1 MSCTSTSTSSSTFT
15 FTKEDVAKVVRRFTA
30 DLRMIAESSKSMT
43 EAEAAKYGHDVEY
56 LAQRGYL
63 KMVDVTLL
71 SAGVEVKAVQYVV
84 QVGSTDLTPS
94 KPGGVLW
101 PAVNQPFLRIILSYT
116 SDYTSAIKEQTLP
129 KLKIGWVPTDASTA
143 HATLKESGGRDY
155 SSNAFGVTRK
165 DFT

>member
-1 MSCTSTSTSSSTFT
+1 MSSTNSSTKTFT
-15 FTKEDVAKVVRRFTA
+15 FTQEDVAKVVRRFTS

-43 EAEAAKYGHDVEY
+43 EAEAANYSHDVEY

-71 SAGVEVKAVQYVV
+71 SAGAEVKAVQYVV
-84 QVGSTDLTPS
+84 QVGSNDLTPS

-101 PAVNQPFLRIILSYT
+101 PQVSQPFLRLILSYT
-116 SDYTSAIKEQTLP
+116 NDYTAEIKEKTQP
-129 KLKIGWVPTDASTA
+129 NLKISWVPTDKSTA
-143 HATLKESGGRDY
+143 HLSLKESGGRDY

>member
-1 MSCTSTSTSSSTFT
+1 MSGTSSSTKTFT
-15 FTKEDVAKVVRRFTA
+15 FTHEDVSKVVRRFTS

-43 EAEAAKYGHDVEY
+43 EADAAKYGHDVEY
-56 LAQRGYL
+56 LAQGGYL

-84 QVGSTDLTPS
+84 QVGSNDLTPS

-101 PAVNQPFLRIILSYT
+101 PEVSKPFLRIILSYT
-116 SDYTSAIKEQTLP
+116 NDYTPAVKEKTLP
-129 KLKIGWVPTDASTA
+129 NLKIGWVPTDVSTA
-143 HATLKESGGRDY
+143 HVSLKESGGRDY

>member
-1 MSCTSTSTSSSTFT
+1 MSDTSSSTKTFT
-15 FTKEDVAKVVRRFTA
+15 FTQEDVAKVVRRFTT

-56 LAQRGYL
+56 LAQKGYL

-71 SAGVEVKAVQYVV
+71 SAGTEVKAVQYVV
-84 QVGSTDLTPS
+84 QIGSNDLTPS

-101 PAVNQPFLRIILSYT
+101 PAVSQPFLRIILRYT
-116 SDYTSAIKEQTLP
+116 SDYTAAVKEKTLP
-129 KLKIGWVPTDASTA
+129 NLKIGWVPTDASTA
-143 HATLKESGGRDY
+143 HISLKESGGRDY

-165 DFT
+165 DYT

>member
-1 MSCTSTSTSSSTFT
+1 MSGTSSSTKTFT
-15 FTKEDVAKVVRRFTA
+15 FTHEDVAKVVRRFTS

-71 SAGVEVKAVQYVV
+71 SAGAEVKAVQYVV
-84 QVGSTDLTPS
+84 QVGSNDLTPS

-101 PAVNQPFLRIILSYT
+101 PEVSQPFLRIILSYT
-116 SDYTSAIKEQTLP
+116 NDYTAAVKEKTLP
-129 KLKIGWVPTDASTA
+129 SLKIGWVLTDASTA
-143 HATLKESGGRDY
+143 HVSLKESGGRDY

>member
-1 MSCTSTSTSSSTFT
+1 MSGTSSSTKTFT
-15 FTKEDVAKVVRRFTA
+15 FTQEDVAKVVRRFTS

-43 EAEAAKYGHDVEY
+43 EAKAAQYGHDVEY

-71 SAGVEVKAVQYVV
+71 SAGAEVKAVQYVV
-84 QVGSTDLTPS
+84 QIGSNDLTPS

-101 PAVNQPFLRIILSYT
+101 PEVSQPFLRIILSYT
-116 SDYTSAIKEQTLP
+116 SDYTAAVKEKTLP
-129 KLKIGWVPTDASTA
+129 NLKIDWVSTDASTA
-143 HATLKESGGRDY
+143 HVSLKESGGRDY
-155 SSNAFGVTRK
+155 SSNAFGVARK

>member
-1 MSCTSTSTSSSTFT
+1 MSGTSSSTKTFT
-15 FTKEDVAKVVRRFTA
+15 FTQEDVAKVVRRFTS

-43 EAEAAKYGHDVEY
+43 EAKAAQYGHDVEY

-71 SAGVEVKAVQYVV
+71 SAGAEVKAAQYVV
-84 QVGSTDLTPS
+84 LLGSNDLTTS

-101 PAVNQPFLRIILSYT
+101 PEVSQPFLRIILSYT
-116 SDYTSAIKEQTLP
+116 SDYTAAVKEKTLP
-129 KLKIGWVPTDASTA
+129 NLKIGWVSTDASTA
-143 HATLKESGGRDY
+143 HVSLKESGGRDY
-155 SSNAFGVTRK
+155 SSNAFGVARK

>member
-1 MSCTSTSTSSSTFT
+1 MSGTSSSTKTFT
-15 FTKEDVAKVVRRFTA
+15 FTQEDVAKVVRRFTS

-43 EAEAAKYGHDVEY
+43 EAKAAQYGHDVEY

-71 SAGVEVKAVQYVV
+71 RAGAEVKAVQYVV
-84 QVGSTDLTPS
+84 QIGSNDLTPS

-101 PAVNQPFLRIILSYT
+101 PEVSQPFLRIILSYT
-116 SDYTSAIKEQTLP
+116 SDYTAAVKEKTLP
-129 KLKIGWVPTDASTA
+129 NLKIGWVSTDASTA
-143 HATLKESGGRDY
+143 HVSLKESGGRDY
-155 SSNAFGVTRK
+155 SSNAFGVARK

>member
-1 MSCTSTSTSSSTFT
+1 MSGTSSSTRTVT
-15 FTKEDVAKVVRRFTA
+15 FTQEDVAKVVRRFTS
-30 DLRMIAESSKSMT
+30 DLKMIAESSKSMT
-43 EAEAAKYGHDVEY
+43 EAEASKYGHDVEY

-84 QVGSTDLTPS
+84 QVGSNDLSPS
-94 KPGGVLW
+94 KPGGVRW
-101 PAVNQPFLRIILSYT
+101 PEVSQPFLRLILSHT
-116 SDYTSAIKEQTLP
+116 NDYTAAVKEKTRQNLE
-129 KLKIGWVPTDASTA
+129 INWVSTDASTA
-143 HATLKESGGRDY
+143 HVSLKESGGRDY

>member
-1 MSCTSTSTSSSTFT
+1 MSGTSSSTKTFT
-15 FTKEDVAKVVRRFTA
+15 FTQEDGANVVRRFTS

-43 EAEAAKYGHDVEY
+43 EAKAAQYGHDVEY

-71 SAGVEVKAVQYVV
+71 SAGAEVKAVQYVV
-84 QVGSTDLTPS
+84 QIGSNDLTPS

-101 PAVNQPFLRIILSYT
+101 PEVSQPFLRIILSYT
-116 SDYTSAIKEQTLP
+116 SDYTAAVKEKTLP
-129 KLKIGWVPTDASTA
+129 NLKIGWVSTDASTA
-143 HATLKESGGRDY
+143 HVSLKESGGRDY
-155 SSNAFGVTRK
+155 SSNAFGVARK

>member
-1 MSCTSTSTSSSTFT
+1 MSGTSSITKTFT
-15 FTKEDVAKVVRRFTA
+15 FTQEDVAKVVRRFTS

-71 SAGVEVKAVQYVV
+71 SADAEVKAVQYVV
-84 QVGSTDLTPS
+84 QVGSNDLTPS

-101 PAVNQPFLRIILSYT
+101 PEVNQPFLRIILSYT
-116 SDYTSAIKEQTLP
+116 NDYTAAVKEKTLP
-129 KLKIGWVPTDASTA
+129 NLKLGWVPTDASTA
-143 HATLKESGGRDY
+143 HVSLKESGGRDY

>member
-1 MSCTSTSTSSSTFT
+1 MSGTSSSTKTFT
-15 FTKEDVAKVVRRFTA
+15 FTQEDVAKVVRRFTS

-43 EAEAAKYGHDVEY
+43 EAKAAQYGHDVEY

-71 SAGVEVKAVQYVV
+71 SAGAEVKAVQYVV
-84 QVGSTDLTPS
+84 QIGSNDLTPA

-101 PAVNQPFLRIILSYT
+101 PEVSQPFLRIILSYT
-116 SDYTSAIKEQTLP
+116 SDYTAAVKEKTLP
-129 KLKIGWVPTDASTA
+129 NLKIGWVSTDASTA
-143 HATLKESGGRDY
+143 HVSLKESGGRDY
-155 SSNAFGVTRK
+155 SSNAFGVARK

>member
-1 MSCTSTSTSSSTFT
+1 MSGTSSSTKTFT
-15 FTKEDVAKVVRRFTA
+15 FTQEDVAKVVRRFTS

-43 EAEAAKYGHDVEY
+43 EAKAAQYGHDVEY

-71 SAGVEVKAVQYVV
+71 SAGAEVKAVQYVV
-84 QVGSTDLTPS
+84 QIGSNDLTPS

-101 PAVNQPFLRIILSYT
+101 PEVSQPFLRIILSYT
-116 SDYTSAIKEQTLP
+116 SDYTAAVKEKTLP
-129 KLKIGWVPTDASTA
+129 NLKIGWVSTDASTA
-143 HATLKESGGRDY
+143 HESLKESGGRDY
-155 SSNAFGVTRK
+155 SSNAFGVARK

>member
-1 MSCTSTSTSSSTFT
+1 MSGTSSSTKTFT
-15 FTKEDVAKVVRRFTA
+15 FTQEDVAKVVRRFTS

-43 EAEAAKYGHDVEY
+43 EAKAAQYGHDVEY

-71 SAGVEVKAVQYVV
+71 SAGAEVKAVQYVV
-84 QVGSTDLTPS
+84 QVGCTDLTPS

-101 PAVNQPFLRIILSYT
+101 PEVSQPFLRIILSYT
-116 SDYTSAIKEQTLP
+116 SDYTAAVKEKTLP
-129 KLKIGWVPTDASTA
+129 NLKIGWVSTDASTA
-143 HATLKESGGRDY
+143 HVSLKESGGRDY
-155 SSNAFGVTRK
+155 SSNAFGVARK

>member
-1 MSCTSTSTSSSTFT
+1 MSGTSSSTKTFT
-15 FTKEDVAKVVRRFTA
+15 FTQEDVAKVVRRFTS

-43 EAEAAKYGHDVEY
+43 EAKAAQYGHDVEY

-71 SAGVEVKAVQYVV
+71 SAGAEVKAVQYVV

-101 PAVNQPFLRIILSYT
+101 PEVSQPILRIILSYT
-116 SDYTSAIKEQTLP
+116 SEYTAAVKEKTLP
-129 KLKIGWVPTDASTA
+129 NLKIGWVSTDASTA
-143 HATLKESGGRDY
+143 HVSLKESGGRDY
-155 SSNAFGVTRK
+155 SSNAFGVARK

>member
-1 MSCTSTSTSSSTFT
+1 MSGTSSSTKTFT
-15 FTKEDVAKVVRRFTA
+15 FTQEDVAKVVRRFTS

-43 EAEAAKYGHDVEY
+43 EAKAAQYGHDVEY

-71 SAGVEVKAVQYVV
+71 SAGAEVKAVQYVV

-101 PAVNQPFLRIILSYT
+101 PEVSQPFLRIILSYT
-116 SDYTSAIKEQTLP
+116 SDYTAAVKEKTLP
-129 KLKIGWVPTDASTA
+129 NLKIGWVSTDASTA
-143 HATLKESGGRDY
+143 HVSLKESGGRDY
-155 SSNAFGVTRK
+155 SCNAFGVARK

>member
-1 MSCTSTSTSSSTFT
+1 MSGTSSSTKTFT
-15 FTKEDVAKVVRRFTA
+15 FTQEDVAKVVRRFTS

-43 EAEAAKYGHDVEY
+43 EAKAAQYGHDVEY

-71 SAGVEVKAVQYVV
+71 SAGAEVKAVQYVV

-101 PAVNQPFLRIILSYT
+101 PEVSQPFLRIILSYT
-116 SDYTSAIKEQTLP
+116 SDYTAAVKEKTLP
-129 KLKIGWVPTDASTA
+129 NLKIGWVSTDASTA
-143 HATLKESGGRDY
+143 HVSLKESGGRDY
-155 SSNAFGVTRK
+155 SSNAFGVARK

>member
-1 MSCTSTSTSSSTFT
+1 MSSTSSSTKTFT

-30 DLRMIAESSKSMT
+30 DLRMIAESSKTMT

-63 KMVDVTLL
+63 RMVDVTLL

-84 QVGSTDLTPS
+84 QVGSNELTPS

-101 PAVNQPFLRIILSYT
+101 PEVSQSRLRIILSYT
-116 SDYTSAIKEQTLP
+116 SDYTPEAEKQTAPNLQLP
-129 KLKIGWVPTDASTA
+129 WVPTDASTA
-143 HATLKESGGRDY
+143 HTTLKESGGRDY
-155 SSNAFGVTRK
+155 SSNSFGVIRK

>member
-1 MSCTSTSTSSSTFT
+1 MSGTSSSTKTFT
-15 FTKEDVAKVVRRFTA
+15 FTQEDVAKVVRRFTS

-43 EAEAAKYGHDVEY
+43 EAKAAQYGHDVEY

-71 SAGVEVKAVQYVV
+71 SAGAEVKAVQYVV

-101 PAVNQPFLRIILSYT
+101 PEVSQPFLRIILSYT
-116 SDYTSAIKEQTLP
+116 SDYTVAVKEKTLP
-129 KLKIGWVPTDASTA
+129 NLKIGWVSTDASTA
-143 HATLKESGGRDY
+143 HVSLKESGGRDY
-155 SSNAFGVTRK
+155 SSNAFGVARK

>member
-1 MSCTSTSTSSSTFT
+1 MSGTSSSTKTFT
-15 FTKEDVAKVVRRFTA
+15 FTQEDVAKVVRRFTT

-71 SAGVEVKAVQYVV
+71 SAGTEVKAVQYVV
-84 QVGSTDLTPS
+84 QIGSSDLTPS

-101 PAVNQPFLRIILSYT
+101 PAVSQPFLRIILRYT
-116 SDYTSAIKEQTLP
+116 SDYTAAVKEKTLP
-129 KLKIGWVPTDASTA
+129 NLKIGWVTTDASTA
-143 HATLKESGGRDY
+143 HISLKESGGRDY